1 MKTIYSSI
9 SKRVFSLLVALI
21 MAISTVPFAAASAF
35 AQEQGIS
42 ITTSTITP
50 NTKSV
55 EVTLAQDITAG
66 FAKVIQLDSGEEYD
80 TTKLFSY
87 TDLSGVIGYTAL
99 NEGSNT
105 ITLTTAPTEGKEV
118 IAVLRDTS
126 SGEMQEYTSVPIT
139 VTASGTSSGGE
150 TTKPTQAEILAGCE
164 VTIDGFADGK
174 ITEDATSLTANVK
187 LHSSVKSCYMI
198 VAVYPANT
206 VFDPDSTATKQLY
219 SVRVENGKSY
229 TCNFAGSLLPLKV
242 GQKVC
247 AYLNVP
253 VAETKNDV
261 FYKQKQSRE
270 LTVVD
275 KNGEGFRDYTWPEV
289 SIADKDLKAGDTK
302 LHINFSADER
312 LLAYAKDENVDFNM
326 TVSIQQYPQDKT
338 FDFEGNYMRRLT
350 IPLQFTENLTNYEIN
365 LEEPLLAG
373 YRVRAVVYWNQNT
386 ALYIP
391 KGNDYEA
398 AGILDDSVLIPAVPV
413 APTVKIN
420 ADKIKA
426 GASAVSVVVAGDVE
440 EGSNLI
446 IRQYASADAV
456 QGADWEFFGSKSV
469 SKAGMVSVE
478 KNSYGKELAK
488 GKYVA
493 AVLMKGADAVAYS
506 NAVPVVLETEME
518 KPVLKVN
525 GNVYEGDTKVSL
537 AVSKT
542 DLIPSGKGTINLY
555 KADAEGKVE
564 VWGEL
569 ESVGS
574 KSPVVSGDAVEITL
588 TKTLTAG
595 DILVPYIYYYDGDA
609 DRQYYYP
616 GTAFTVKAKAEGD
629 SISVSPEALTAD
641 TESITVS
648 VNGYDSYK
656 GGYVFVRLVDRN
668 NTDPDDAAPL
678 KSQSFTGS
686 GSYTFD
692 VKGKLTPEKYVLVYL
707 YKCDSDTGRTHYS
720 DDKVYILIGGKV
732 VKEPSVEITSS
743 KILSTDKNLYVK
755 ADFDNALTGNLKLY
769 TYRYDG
775 AFDSTNAKNVL
786 LYSGAVT
793 PSAYGSKITFTNDLT
808 AGDKIVAVLTLTGG
822 ESEAVKIS
830 DAKTIQAPPQ
840 IKEPSAYIR
849 EEHVSEGDTKMETYL
864 NFEKNYYDSVSYV
877 LYNYTGEELDESK
890 AKIAA
895 ERRIYN
901 PGQTTMGF
909 RESVKPLKAGSKLM
923 IKLTL
928 VKNGVSKVVYSNAK
942 TVEAAPDWATPTVSI
957 DVAAVRVTDTTIP
970 VTVTYDAG
978 YTEMSDYYC
987 NVTAYQFPS
996 RYTDDDFEKKELHEN
1011 PITQSIGQCNADKA
1025 SKEHFTTIN
1034 IPVKANTL
1042 EAGKRLI
1049 VKLRLPHPEW
1059 AGEEADYLSY
1069 SVPVIGAEEE
1079 IPVAKVLLFNL
1090 GADTVKGS
1098 KIRAILKEMGIEAVT
1113 VEKSQIN
1120 QSVGYLAGYKG
1131 FAGDAEAFTGSGYT
1145 AEFMLMSGLSETQL
1159 DQFLAKMRAADA
1171 VIDHKAT
1178 VTETNKQWSFKE
1190 LIGEIEEEHE
1200 VMQAWLA
1207 LKNAVKEAEAL
1218 QEADYSAEKWAA
1230 FAKVLADAKEVSKV
1244 EATAEE
1250 YNNATKA
1257 LQDAYK
1263 ALTAKPESGGGSSS
1277 GGRKSKTQKNE
1288 TKVEETKEN
1297 NETKAKEKTIVEMQI
1312 GRKSISVN
1320 GNLAQ
1325 KDAAPV
1331 IQNSR
1336 TLVPIRFITESL
1348 GGAVAWNGESKEVTL
1363 LLDGKEIKM
1372 TIGKTLEKYGV
1383 APVIMD
1389 SRTYVPVRFVA
1400 DALGA
1405 QTSWNEAEKTVTLVR
1420 EG

>member
-55 EVTLAQDITAG
+55 EVTLAQGITTG

-80 TTKLFSY
+80 TTKLFDY
-87 TDLSGVIGYTAL
+87 TDLSGVIGYVAL
-99 NEGSNT
+99 NKGSNT

-126 SGEMQEYTSVPIT
+126 SGEMQEYTSAPIM

-150 TTKPTQAEILAGCE
+150 TAKPTQAEILAGCE

-187 LHSSVKSCYMI
+187 LHSSVESCYMI

-229 TCNFAGSLLPLKV
+229 TCNFAESLLPLKV

-289 SIADKDLKAGDTK
+289 SIADTDLKAGDTK

-398 AGILDDSVLIPAVPV
+398 AGIPDDSVLIPAVPV

-446 IRQYASADAV
+446 IRQYESADAV

-478 KNSYGKELAK
+478 KNSYGKELAG

-518 KPVLKVN
+518 KPVLTVN

-574 KSPVVSGDAVEITL
+574 KSPVVSGDAVEIAL

-656 GGYVFVRLVDRN
+656 GGYVFVRLADKN
-668 NTDPDDAAPL
+668 NTDPDVAKSL

-707 YKCDSDTGRTHYS
+707 YKYDSDTDRTHYS
-720 DDKVYILIGGKV
+720 DKVYIPIGGKV

-769 TYRYDG
+769 TYRYGG
-775 AFDSTNAKNVL
+775 AFDSANAGNVL

-822 ESEAVKIS
+822 ASEVVKIS

-840 IKEPSAYIR
+840 IIEPSAYIR

-864 NFEKNYYDSVSYV
+864 NFERNYYDSVSYV
-877 LYNYTGEELDESK
+877 LYNYTGEELDEST

-895 ERRIYN
+895 ENSIYS

-909 RESVKPLKAGSKLM
+909 RESVRPLKAGSKLM

-928 VKNGVSKVVYSNAK
+928 VKNGVSKVVYSNVK

-957 DVAAVRVTDTTIP
+957 DVAAVKVTDTTIP

-996 RYTDDDFEKKELHEN
+996 SYTDDEFEKKELHESQ
-1011 PITQSIGQCNADKA
+1011 ITQRIGQRDANKA

-1069 SVPVIGAEEE
+1069 SVPIIGAEEE
-1079 IPVAKVLLFNL
+1079 IPAAKVLLFNL

-1098 KIRAILKEMGIEAVT
+1098 KIRAILEEMGIAAVT

-1131 FAGDAEAFTGSGYT
+1131 FVGNAEAFTGSGYT

-1244 EATAEE
+1244 EATTEE

-1405 QTSWNEAEKTVTLVR
+1405 QTSWNEAERTVTLVR

>member
-55 EVTLAQDITAG
+55 EVTLAQDITTG
-66 FAKVIQLDSGEEYD
+66 FAKVIQLDSEEEYD

-87 TDLSGVIGYTAL
+87 TGLSDVIGYVAL
-99 NEGSNT
+99 NKGSNT

-126 SGEMQEYTSVPIT
+126 SGEMQEYTSAPIM

-150 TTKPTQAEILAGCE
+150 TAKPTQAEILAGCE
-164 VTIDGFADGK
+164 VTIDDFADGK

-187 LHSSVKSCYMI
+187 LHSSVESCYMI

-229 TCNFAGSLLPLKV
+229 TCNFAESLLPLKV

-289 SIADKDLKAGDTK
+289 SIADTDLKAGDTK

-338 FDFEGNYMRRLT
+338 FDFEGKYMRSLT
-350 IPLQFTENLTNYEIN
+350 VPLQFTENRTNYEIK
-365 LEEPLLAG
+365 LEEPLRAG
-373 YRVRAVVYWNQNT
+373 YRVRAVVYWNQVT

-398 AGILDDSVLIPAVPV
+398 ESIPDDSVLIPAVPV

-446 IRQYASADAV
+446 IRQYASAAV
-456 QGADWEFFGSKSV
+456 QGADGEFFGSKSV
-469 SKAGMVSVE
+469 SEAGMVSVE
-478 KNSYGKELAK
+478 KNSYGKELAG

-493 AVLMKGADAVAYS
+493 AVLMKGGTVVAYS
-506 NAVPVVLETEME
+506 NAVLIVSETEIE
-518 KPVLKVN
+518 KPVLTVN

-574 KSPVVSGDAVEITL
+574 KSPVVSGDAVEIAL

-648 VNGYDSYK
+648 INGYDSYK

-668 NTDPDDAAPL
+668 NTDPDAAASL

-686 GSYTFD
+686 GRYTFD
-692 VKGKLTPEKYVLVYL
+692 VKGKLTPGKYVLVYL
-707 YKCDSDTGRTHYS
+707 YKYDSDTERTYYS
-720 DDKVYILIGGKV
+720 DDKVYIPIGGKV

-755 ADFDNALTGNLKLY
+755 ADFDNVLTGNLKLY
-769 TYRYDG
+769 TYRYGG
-775 AFDSTNAKNVL
+775 AFDSANAGNAL

-822 ESEAVKIS
+822 ESEVVKIS

-840 IKEPSAYIR
+840 ITEPSAYIR

-864 NFEKNYYDSVSYV
+864 NFERNYYDSVSYV
-877 LYNYTGEELDESK
+877 LYNYTGEELDEST

-895 ERRIYN
+895 ESRIYS
-901 PGQTTMGF
+901 PGVTNMGF
-909 RESVKPLKAGSKLM
+909 RESVKPLKAGSKLV

-942 TVEAAPDWATPTVSI
+942 TVEAAPGWATPAVSI

-970 VTVTYDAG
+970 VTVTYDVG

-996 RYTDDDFEKKELHEN
+996 DYTDDDFEKKELHESQ
-1011 PITQSIGQCNADKA
+1011 ITQRIGQRDANKA
-1025 SKEHFTTIN
+1025 SKEYFTTIN

-1042 EAGKRLI
+1042 ETGKRLI

-1079 IPVAKVLLFNL
+1079 IPAAKVLLFNL

-1098 KIRAILKEMGIEAVT
+1098 KIRAILEEMGIEAVT

-1131 FAGDAEAFTGSGYT
+1131 FAEDAEAFTGSGYT

-1178 VTETNKQWSFKE
+1178 VTETNKQWSFRE

-1230 FAKVLADAKEVSKV
+1230 FAKVLADAKKVSEVA
-1244 EATAEE
+1244 ATAEE

-1257 LQDAYK
+1257 LRDAYK

>member
-55 EVTLAQDITAG
+55 EVTLAQDITTG
-66 FAKVIQLDSGEEYD
+66 FAKVIQLDSEEEYD

-87 TDLSGVIGYTAL
+87 TGLSDVIGYVAL
-99 NEGSNT
+99 NKGSNT

-126 SGEMQEYTSVPIT
+126 SGEMQEYTSAPIM

-150 TTKPTQAEILAGCE
+150 TAKPTQAEILAGCE
-164 VTIDGFADGK
+164 VTIDDFADGK

-187 LHSSVKSCYMI
+187 LHSSVESCYMI

-229 TCNFAGSLLPLKV
+229 TCNFAESLLPLKV

-289 SIADKDLKAGDTK
+289 SIADTDLKAGDTK

-338 FDFEGNYMRRLT
+338 FDFEGKYMRSLT
-350 IPLQFTENLTNYEIN
+350 VPLQFTENRTNYEIK
-365 LEEPLLAG
+365 LEEPLRAG
-373 YRVRAVVYWNQNT
+373 YRVRAVVYWNQVT

-398 AGILDDSVLIPAVPV
+398 ESIPDDSVLIPAVPV

-446 IRQYASADAV
+446 IRQYASAAV
-456 QGADWEFFGSKSV
+456 QGADGEFFGSKSV
-469 SKAGMVSVE
+469 SEAGMVSVE
-478 KNSYGKELAK
+478 KNSYGKELAG

-493 AVLMKGADAVAYS
+493 AVLMKGGTVVAYS
-506 NAVPVVLETEME
+506 NAVLIVSETEIE
-518 KPVLKVN
+518 KPVLTVN

-574 KSPVVSGDAVEITL
+574 KSPVVSGDAVEIAL

-668 NTDPDDAAPL
+668 NTDPDAAASL

-686 GSYTFD
+686 GRYTFD
-692 VKGKLTPEKYVLVYL
+692 VKGKLTPGKYVLVYL
-707 YKCDSDTGRTHYS
+707 YKYDSDTERTYYS
-720 DDKVYILIGGKV
+720 DDKVYIPIGGKV

-755 ADFDNALTGNLKLY
+755 ADFDNVLTGNLKLY
-769 TYRYDG
+769 TYRYGG
-775 AFDSTNAKNVL
+775 AFDSANAGNAL

-822 ESEAVKIS
+822 ESEVVKIS

-840 IKEPSAYIR
+840 ITEPSAYIR

-864 NFEKNYYDSVSYV
+864 NFERNYYDSVSYV
-877 LYNYTGEELDESK
+877 LYNYTGEELDEST

-895 ERRIYN
+895 ESRIYS
-901 PGQTTMGF
+901 PGVTNMGF

-942 TVEAAPDWATPTVSI
+942 TVEAAPGWATPAVSI

-970 VTVTYDAG
+970 VTVTYDVG

-996 RYTDDDFEKKELHEN
+996 DYTDDDFEKKELHESQ
-1011 PITQSIGQCNADKA
+1011 ITQRIGQRDANKA
-1025 SKEHFTTIN
+1025 SKEYFTTIN

-1042 EAGKRLI
+1042 ETGKRLI

-1079 IPVAKVLLFNL
+1079 IPAAKVLLFNL

-1098 KIRAILKEMGIEAVT
+1098 KIRAILEEMGIEAVT

-1131 FAGDAEAFTGSGYT
+1131 FAEDAEAFTGSGYT

-1230 FAKVLADAKEVSKV
+1230 FAKVLADAKKVSEVA
-1244 EATAEE
+1244 ATAEE

-1257 LQDAYK
+1257 LRDAYK